1 MRLFVAITAPAVVL
15 EELEAAV
22 APLRSAWPG
31 LSWTGRHAWHV
42 TLAFLG
48 EVGDDVAAALGPR
61 LGRAAY
67 RHPSLSLSFAGC
79 GAFPGAR
86 RTRVLWTG
94 VHGDQPALTALA
106 RSVSAGARRAGAP
119 PPDEGRPLRP
129 HLTLARS
136 RVPADVS
143 RLVEALAG
151 YAGAPW
157 AAAEIHLIRSHLG
170 NTAWYETVGSWP
182 LRRAAAG
189 DGSGAGPAAPAG

>member
-1 MRLFVAITAPAVVL
+1 MRLFVAITPPAVVL

-31 LSWTGRHAWHV
+31 LRWTGRHAWHV

-48 EVGDDVAAALGPR
+48 EVGDGAAAALGPR

-79 GAFPGAR
+79 GAFPAAGSA
-86 RTRVLWTG
+86 RVLWTG
-94 VHGDQPALTALA
+94 VQADHHALTALA
-106 RSVSAGARRAGAP
+106 SSVAAGARRAGAP
-119 PPDEGRPLRP
+119 PPDEGRRLRP

-136 RVPADVS
+136 RAPADVG

-151 YAGAPW
+151 FAGAPW

-170 NTAWYETVGSWP
+170 ATAWYETVGSWP
-182 LRRAAAG
+182 LRRAA
-189 DGSGAGPAAPAG
+189 DRDNRGAGPAAPGR